1 MELGTFGAVLG
12 FASDVLGQSAEF
24 YGSASDR
31 AKASELKQILAE
43 LQDRAKKD
51 RAAMEQARR
60 EYVTE
65 MILEPIAGLHR
76 EEYEVALGD
85 LAQGVDSEIL
95 KSALLLEERDQRFF
109 RDSSAKLPLPE
120 VARLFR
126 KVATRRLENLAK
138 LRALTE

>member
-60 EYVTE
+60 EYITE
-65 MILEPIAGLHR
+65 MILEPIAGLRR

-85 LAQGVDSEIL
+85 LALGVDSEIL
-95 KSALLLEERDQRFF
+95 KSALFLEERDQRFF